1 MFVSRGKK
9 KRRKYK
15 KEKQEEFTYIYVT
28 NVSKSCIRFASTE
41 IIVAGINWLARQ
53 NTTIAFEMKIT
64 RLNFKLAEYCI
75 DEKSRLSSDIIR
87 IGRKKKREEGGK
99 KRKKW

>member
-1 MFVSRGKK
+1 M
-9 KRRKYK
+9 
-15 KEKQEEFTYIYVT
+15 T

-53 NTTIAFEMKIT
+53 NTTIAFKMKIT

-87 IGRKKKREEGGK
+87 IERKKKREEGGK